1 MNALTAKRLFLD
13 MSLLEAAGIA
23 LGIGI
28 GVITSSYQA
37 PLDSSVD
44 VSRYQNFGIMCG
56 AVVGLGASSLGSIVY
71 AATIRLLHQDYFRA
85 KRYLI
90 GCSLSGAVAAAVTF
104 LVVNASGPS
113 YGMVLREMRPV
124 ATDAVVSA
132 IIGSIV
138 GLSAGWVVSKVRG
151 FE

>member
-1 MNALTAKRLFLD
+1 MNGRTAKRLFVDL
-13 MSLLEAAGIA
+13 SLLEAAGIA

-28 GVITSSYQA
+28 GIITSSYQA

-44 VSRYQNFGIMCG
+44 VSRYQNFGIICG
-56 AVVGLGASSLGSIVY
+56 AVVGLAASSLGGVVY
-71 AATIRLLHQDYFRA
+71 AATIRLLHQDYFHA

-90 GCSLSGAVAAAVTF
+90 GCSLSGAVAAAVTY

-113 YGMVLREMRPV
+113 YGMAQREMR
-124 ATDAVVSA
+124 AMTTDAVVSA
-132 IIGSIV
+132 IIGAIA

>member
-1 MNALTAKRLFLD
+1 MNGLTAKRLFLD

-37 PLDSSVD
+37 PVDSSVD
-44 VSRYQNFGIMCG
+44 VSRYAG
-56 AVVGLGASSLGSIVY
+56 
-71 AATIRLLHQDYFRA
+71 TIRLLHQDYFRA

-113 YGMVLREMRPV
+113 YDMVLREMRPV

-138 GLSAGWVVSKVRG
+138 GLSAGWVVSKARG